1 MIVPARLK
9 PGTDEWNR
17 FFYPTPTHEEIITRV
32 RSYSESKR
40 SEDEKFL
47 FEMFK
52 HFPENKTKEII
63 NMKVGTLLDYMGNSK
78 WVNQDRVVKKILSEK
93 DFDKKLQRGVKTI
106 VDKITDS
113 SRSKHDKYDS
123 VARFYC
129 AFHYPQHYLPAHWI
143 EPALWEYE
151 RLDHFLQ
158 GEKFYWGKRYT
169 PYVKQFN
176 KFVDFYGMQDYSA
189 WHLHIFLDQL
199 HSTEL
204 REREHRFPCNEV
216 MRSTSNSYN
225 LSIINAANRK
235 DED

>member
-78 WVNQDRVVKKILSEK
+78 WVNQDRVVKKILSERILIK
-93 DFDKKLQRGVKTI
+93 N
-106 VDKITDS
+106 
-113 SRSKHDKYDS
+113 Y
-123 VARFYC
+123 
-129 AFHYPQHYLPAHWI
+129 
-143 EPALWEYE
+143 
-151 RLDHFLQ
+151 
-158 GEKFYWGKRYT
+158 
-169 PYVKQFN
+169 
-176 KFVDFYGMQDYSA
+176 
-189 WHLHIFLDQL
+189 
-199 HSTEL
+199 
-204 REREHRFPCNEV
+204 NEV
-216 MRSTSNSYN
+216 SKP
-225 LSIINAANRK
+225 LLIK
-235 DED
+235 

>member
-1 MIVPARLK
+1 M
-9 PGTDEWNR
+9 
-17 FFYPTPTHEEIITRV
+17 
-32 RSYSESKR
+32 
-40 SEDEKFL
+40 
-47 FEMFK
+47 
-52 HFPENKTKEII
+52 
-63 NMKVGTLLDYMGNSK
+63 LL
-78 WVNQDRVVKKILSEK
+78 KKILSEK

-176 KFVDFYGMQDYSA
+176 KFVDFYGLQDYSA